1 VIVGSFVAEAKKPKQ
16 SSVNNARGQN
26 PEPAS
31 APANMLNFG
40 SVSQGPSSESSEE
53 NESGSPAMHR
63 DNNNGIYGAQ
73 QQQQPLHPHQ
83 MQMYQHLWSN
93 HGQ

>member
-1 VIVGSFVAEAKKPKQ
+1 MGSFVTEAKKPKQ
-16 SSVNNARGQN
+16 SSVINARGQN

-73 QQQQPLHPHQ
+73 QQQQQALHPHH
-83 MQMYQHLWSN
+83 MQMYQLWPN

>member
-1 VIVGSFVAEAKKPKQ
+1 MGSFVAEAKKPKQ
-16 SSVNNARGQN
+16 TSGNNTRGQN

-53 NESGSPAMHR
+53 NESGSPSMHR

-83 MQMYQHLWSN
+83 MPMYHLWPNS